1 MTTYQW
7 VTLGLGALGFLG
19 TWILG
24 AFRLGSAVEQM
35 KAAVK
40 KQIDD
45 ERDKIIDKIGAMETR
60 FEADQETQNHRF
72 GEVGASMR
80 QHIADVEKK
89 VREVEIW
96 GRDNYV
102 QKSEF
107 EKATDRLTDAIKSM
121 GADIKEDLRD
131 RLDDLRKSFDAKRPL

>member
-1 MTTYQW
+1 MTIYQW

-45 ERDKIIDKIGAMETR
+45 ERDKIIHMIDAMETR

-72 GEVGASMR
+72 GEVGAAMR
-80 QHIADVEKK
+80 EKISAVENKL
-89 VREVEIW
+89 REVEIY
-96 GRDNYV
+96 GRDHYV
-102 QKSEF
+102 KIPDF
-107 EKATDRLTDAIKSM
+107 EKAIDRLGETMAAGFAEIKK
-121 GADIKEDLRD
+121 DIRGFLK
-131 RLDDLRKSFDAKRPL
+131 PPN